1 MAKAI
6 ASAMNSAD
14 IRLGVLKA
22 MRASPRVDHN
32 LILGEYLAEPRA
44 EGLLGSSAA
53 ALDLTAQEMLA
64 MVRGLPELEF
74 VVPFEEHRRSWT
86 GTSRIAVGTYWE
98 PEAPVL
104 TIYELSGHSR
114 QVRDVEPHGSYD
126 ALFVV
131 RLRETNGTRID
142 RQPDVPGPVI
152 QDPGDGQQ
160 AIVWTFQVGNNE
172 PVSVDFGQFGS
183 TEERHR
189 AMAEVIVGERR
200 SYASELEVAYYDPDD
215 EDGDG
220 DSDDCELAFDV
231 ECGGGGGGGGGGGP
245 GREESY
251 EVSDHST
258 FFDKLT
264 LHRDL
269 DFWGG
274 DSEIHLVL
282 SYKAARNHRET
293 ATLEFNNVEEGETID
308 TDQLFISA
316 SPVRNGAK
324 FWLRA
329 YESDPGPD
337 DQLGKMRL
345 YWNLSGE
352 ELQFDENDDDEED
365 LSVWLYW
372 ESDSDE

>member
-1 MAKAI
+1 
-6 ASAMNSAD
+6 MN
-14 IRLGVLKA
+14 
-22 MRASPRVDHN
+22 
-32 LILGEYLAEPRA
+32 
-44 EGLLGSSAA
+44 
-53 ALDLTAQEMLA
+53 
-64 MVRGLPELEF
+64 
-74 VVPFEEHRRSWT
+74 
-86 GTSRIAVGTYWE
+86 
-98 PEAPVL
+98 
-104 TIYELSGHSR
+104 
-114 QVRDVEPHGSYD
+114 
-126 ALFVV
+126 
-131 RLRETNGTRID
+131 RLRATATSNYG
-142 RQPDVPGPVI
+142 
-152 QDPGDGQQ
+152 
-160 AIVWTFQVGNNE
+160 W
-172 PVSVDFGQFGS
+172 
-183 TEERHR
+183 
-189 AMAEVIVGERR
+189 
-200 SYASELEVAYYDPDD
+200 
-215 EDGDG
+215 
-220 DSDDCELAFDV
+220 DSL
-231 ECGGGGGGGGGGGP
+231 GGGGGP
-245 GREESY
+245 GEEESY

-274 DSEIHLVL
+274 DSEIRLVL

-308 TDQLFISA
+308 ADQLFISA

-324 FWLRA
+324 FWLKA